1 MILKNYSGHG
11 STRKAL
17 KHGVFQKRL
26 FNRHIDDEDVCMAYN
41 NIRAFPCASAA
52 NTVFKMLASKESA

>member
-11 STRKAL
+11 STWKAL
-17 KHGVFQKRL
+17 KHGVFLKRL
-26 FNRHIDDEDVCMAYN
+26 FNRHTDDEDVCMAYD
-41 NIRAFPCASAA
+41 NIRVFPCASVA

>member
-1 MILKNYSGHG
+1 MTLKNHPGHA

-17 KHGVFQKRL
+17 KHGVFPKRL
-26 FNRHIDDEDVCMAYN
+26 FNRHTGYEDVCMAYN
-41 NIRAFPCASAA
+41 NTRVLPRASVP